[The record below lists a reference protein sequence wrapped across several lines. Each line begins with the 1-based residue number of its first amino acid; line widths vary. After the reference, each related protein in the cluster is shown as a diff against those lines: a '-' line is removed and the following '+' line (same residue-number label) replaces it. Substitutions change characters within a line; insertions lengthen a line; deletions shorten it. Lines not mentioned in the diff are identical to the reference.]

1 MSKETKPTYLRA
13 AEVAELL
20 HVTPKTVS
28 RWAHEGKLPCLRTLG
43 GHRRYP
49 EKEIRALIERLSVQ
63 EPAQRTRT
71 QAGH

>member
-1 MSKETKPTYLRA
+1 MSKDTKPTYLRA

-49 EKEIRALIERLSVQ
+49 EREIRALIERLSVQ
-63 EPAQRTRT
+63 EPVQRT
-71 QAGH
+71 QAGQ

>member
-63 EPAQRTRT
+63 EPTQST
-71 QAGH
+71 QAGQ

>member
-1 MSKETKPTYLRA
+1 MSKDSKPTYLRA

-49 EKEIRALIERLSVQ
+49 EREIRDLIERLSVQ
-63 EPAQRTRT
+63 EPATQDRVTR
-71 QAGH
+71 

>member
-49 EKEIRALIERLSVQ
+49 EREIRALIERLSVQ
-63 EPAQRTRT
+63 EPAQRT
-71 QAGH
+71 QAGN

>member
-49 EKEIRALIERLSVQ
+49 EREIRALIERLSVQ
-63 EPAQRTRT
+63 EPVQRSQT
-71 QAGH
+71 AD

>member
-49 EKEIRALIERLSVQ
+49 EREIRALIERLSVQ
-63 EPAQRTRT
+63 EPAQRT
-71 QAGH
+71 QAGQ

>member
-1 MSKETKPTYLRA
+1 MSNETKPTYLRA

-49 EKEIRALIERLSVQ
+49 EREIRALIERLSVQ
-63 EPAQRTRT
+63 EPTQRT
-71 QAGH
+71 QAGQ

>member
-1 MSKETKPTYLRA
+1 MSKDTKPTYLRA

-49 EKEIRALIERLSVQ
+49 EREIRALIELLSVQ
-63 EPAQRTRT
+63 EPAQRT
-71 QAGH
+71 QAGQ

>member
-49 EKEIRALIERLSVQ
+49 EREIRALIERLSVQ
-63 EPAQRTRT
+63 EPAQRT

>member
-49 EKEIRALIERLSVQ
+49 EKEIRALIERLSVP
-63 EPAQRTRT
+63 EPTQRT
-71 QAGH
+71 QAGQ